1 MGPGE
6 SIDIPVK
13 SHHYIENKSSKKL
26 VIIETQLGSYF
37 GEDDIIR
44 IDDPYSR

>member
-1 MGPGE
+1 M

-13 SHHYIENKSSKKL
+13 SKHYVENKTDKPL

-44 IDDPYSR
+44 LDDPYGR